1 MILQN
6 LARRK
11 TRSLLT
17 ILGIAIGVATIV
29 MLGAMAD
36 GLAEG
41 YAVTLGGSGADLV
54 LTQKGSFDITLSAL
68 PQSAAEQIQAMPEV
82 RAATGMLAGI
92 VTTEGAPY
100 FVVFG
105 HEPQGFSMARFKIV
119 EGQSLA
125 EWRGH
130 GRPLLL
136 GKLAAQNFKLKVGD
150 TIRLT
155 DSVFRVAGI
164 FETGSAYE
172 EAAAVISLAD
182 AQALLQKPRQV
193 GAFQVKL
200 KDPGQMERVKQR
212 LQRVLPNAD
221 VVASSQAAESQQQIA
236 YVRSFAWGL
245 ALLAI
250 IIGGFGMMNTLM
262 MSVFERT
269 REIGTLRALGWSRRR
284 IMGLILGESLVLG
297 ELGGLAGCTLG
308 TLGVAGMASQPALTW
323 LGGRL
328 SPVLILQAMAVA
340 LVLGAVGGAYPAWWA
355 ARLLPIEA
363 LRYEGGAGTGTT
375 RRLPGSPTLRALW
388 RRKTRTL
395 LTLAGVGIGLMAVI
409 ALSGMAEGFVRQL
422 TTLIGAS
429 TQADIILRQKN
440 ASDLSYSAI
449 DERIGKRLANF
460 PGVRHI
466 SGMIFGVAQTEKLP
480 LFILQAYNPA
490 EYAIR
495 HFKVVEGRPLTGT
508 RQVLLGRQ
516 AAEALGLRV
525 GETLRLGEFSFR
537 VVGIYETGILWE
549 DQSGVISLRDGQAM
563 WGKPH
568 QVSLYGIKVSDP
580 NQAEAIRAQ
589 IEATFPEVAAVLTA
603 EFGETLP
610 DMQNAQ
616 VIFVAIS
623 LLAILV
629 GGIGMMNTMVM
640 SVFERTREIGTLRAL
655 GWRRRNIVS
664 LVLKES
670 LVLSFWGV
678 AIGIVLALGVNGLL
692 KGIPGLGGWLEIVFS
707 PQLVGRALSVGVL
720 LGTVGGLYPAW
731 RASNLSPAE
740 ALRYE

>member
-1 MILQN
+1 MILRN

-17 ILGIAIGVATIV
+17 ILGIAVGVATIV

-41 YAVTLGGSGADLV
+41 YAATLGGSGADLIV
-54 LTQKGSFDITLSAL
+54 TQKGSFDITLSAL

-82 RAATGMLAGI
+82 RAVVGMLVGN

-100 FVVFG
+100 FYVFG
-105 HEPQGFSMARFKIV
+105 HEPHGFTIARFKIV

-136 GKLAAQNFKLKVGD
+136 GRLAAQNFKLKVGD

-155 DSVFRVAGI
+155 DSAFRIAGI

-193 GAFQVKL
+193 SAFQIKL
-200 KDPGQMERVKQR
+200 KDPDQMERVKQR

-221 VVASSQAAESQQQIA
+221 AVASSQAAETQQEIA
-236 YVRSFAWGL
+236 YVRGFAWGL

-250 IIGGFGMMNTLM
+250 IIGGFGMMNTVM

-269 REIGTLRALGWSRRR
+269 REIGMLRALGWSRRR

-297 ELGGLAGCTLG
+297 ELGGLVGCALG
-308 TLGVAGMASQPALTW
+308 ALGVVGMASQPALTW

-328 SPVLILQAMAVA
+328 SLGLILQAMVVA
-340 LVLGAVGGAYPAWWA
+340 LALGAVGGVYPAWWA

-375 RRLPGSPTLRALW
+375 RRLPGSPTLRSLW

-395 LTLAGVGIGLMAVI
+395 LTLAGIGIGLMAVI
-409 ALSGMAEGFVRQL
+409 ALSGLAEGYIRQL
-422 TTLIGAS
+422 ATLGAG

-440 ASDLSYSAI
+440 ASDLGYSAI
-449 DERIGKRLANF
+449 DESIGRRLANF
-460 PGVRHI
+460 PGVRYV

-480 LFILQAYNPA
+480 LFILQAFNPA

-495 HFKVVEGRPLTGT
+495 HFKAVEGQPLTGT
-508 RQVLLGRQ
+508 RQILLGRK
-516 AAEALGLRV
+516 AAEALGLGV
-525 GETLRLGEFSFR
+525 GEIMRLGESSFR
-537 VVGIYETGILWE
+537 VVGIYETGVIWE
-549 DQSGVISLRDGQAM
+549 DQSGVIALRDGQAM
-563 WGKPH
+563 WGKPQ
-568 QVSLYGIKVSDP
+568 QVSLYSVKVSDP
-580 NQAEAIRAQ
+580 DQAEAIRAQ
-589 IEATFPEVAAVLTA
+589 IEAAFPEVAASLTA

-616 VIFVAIS
+616 AIFAAIS

-655 GWRRRNIVS
+655 GWRRRKILR
-664 LVLKES
+664 LVLEES
-670 LVLSFWGV
+670 LVLSLLGV
-678 AIGIVLALGVNGLL
+678 AIGAVLALGVNGLL

-707 PQLVGRALSVGVL
+707 PQLMGRALSVGVL